1 MTTRWVELD
10 RAISVSGPYR
20 RMQVTVSDH
29 AHNMDPG
36 IFLYLALPLKPEA
49 TEAEGQCQGVC
60 SPSDLVDWP
69 LNEPNVGDT
78 PPWFRAKTVTY
89 LFSSEAQ
96 MEAAWATLLDEV
108 TVLIDTLNSLDTFAW
123 STTFFVG
130 TPPSSESV

>member
-1 MTTRWVELD
+1 MTTRWVELE
-10 RAISVSGPYR
+10 RAVSVSGTYR
-20 RMQVTVSDH
+20 RMQVSVVDH
-29 AHNMDPG
+29 ALNMDPA

-69 LNEPNVGDT
+69 LNEPNEDDS
-78 PPWFRAKTVTY
+78 PPWFRADTVTY

-96 MEAAWATLLDEV
+96 MEVAWVTLLDEV
-108 TVLIDTLNSLDTFAW
+108 AVLVDTLNALDTFTGT
-123 STTFFVG
+123 TTFFVG